1 MAEISSLLA
10 AGRYAS
16 AVGLARNRSAADHF
30 DPALIGLPRRLG
42 EALFAAGLWR
52 EAEPWLAEAA
62 ALEPWDTGLA
72 QRHRRSRLPDWAEP
86 EIRLDDGRTLV
97 RHPPQEGAAY
107 SYTIDVVGTCNLRCP
122 TCPVGNSPARPRGFM
137 AVDLFERII
146 AKIRAESPDPNPR
159 LTLYNWGE
167 PLLHPDL
174 PRLIG
179 IAHAAGLKVQL
190 STNLNIRHG
199 LEAVIAANPDEL
211 KISLS
216 GASQEFYGRTH
227 RRGDLA
233 LVLANMRELR
243 RLIDAHGATT
253 RVWIGH
259 HLYRSSRHQL
269 PEVAALA
276 HELGFAHHP
285 IEAFFMPLE
294 RLATYLDGD
303 DAADAHGII
312 PDLPLNPRERAR
324 LLAEQQAPDSDCELR
339 FAQTVIN
346 HDGSVAL
353 CCSVYDQANMLGIGF
368 LDHPHA
374 EIQRRRYAH
383 DFCRQCTA
391 RHMHYAGRRLMD
403 VPSR

>member
-1 MAEISSLLA
+1 MMAEISALLA
-10 AGRYAS
+10 AGRFAS
-16 AVGLARNRSAADHF
+16 AVTAARALEKAKPF
-30 DPALIGLPRRLG
+30 DPGLVMLPRLMG

-52 EAEPWLAEAA
+52 EAESWLARAA
-62 ALEPWDTGLA
+62 TLEPWDTALGEHHA
-72 QRHRRSRLPDWAEP
+72 RCRLPAWAAP
-86 EIRLDDGRTLV
+86 EMTLADGRRLV

-137 AVDLFERII
+137 APELFERIL
-146 AKIRAESPDPNPR
+146 AKIRAESPDPEPR

-167 PLLHPDL
+167 PLLHPEL
-174 PRLIG
+174 PRLIDL
-179 IAHAAGLKVQL
+179 AHAAGLKVQL

-216 GASQEFYGRTH
+216 GATPESYGRTH

-233 LVLANMRELR
+233 LVLANMRDLR
-243 RLIDAHGATT
+243 RLIDTHGATT

-269 PEVAALA
+269 PDVAALA
-276 HELGFAHHP
+276 RELGFAHHP

-294 RLATYLDGD
+294 RLAAYLDGNGG
-303 DAADAHGII
+303 ADRHGII
-312 PDLPLNPRERAR
+312 PDLPLDPRTRAR
-324 LLAEQQAPDSDCELR
+324 RLAIEQDPDSDCELR

-353 CCSVYDQANMLGIGF
+353 CCSVYDTANMLGIDF
-368 LDHPHA
+368 LEVPHA

-383 DFCRQCTA
+383 PFCAICMQ
-391 RHMHYAGRRLMD
+391 HNMHYAGRRVMD
-403 VPSR
+403 LTG